1 MNFPYE
7 RHQAMT
13 TTGQPAVIADQPIE
27 YKGQTYYPES
37 MYKELLQH
45 KKTQE
50 EDIYRLQRELKA
62 KTKEVDEL
70 RSRY

>member
-1 MNFPYE
+1 
-7 RHQAMT
+7 MT

-50 EDIYRLQRELKA
+50 EDIYRLLKELKEM
-62 KTKEVDEL
+62 KNEVDDL